1 MEFILNP
8 NVAYVL
14 LALAFLITI
23 FALVAPGTG
32 VLEVLSL
39 ASLMLVGYSIANMA
53 VNTWAII
60 LLLVGVILVILS
72 LKRTGKWYFLAIS
85 ITTLIVGMLFV
96 YRSHN
101 GRFLAVDP
109 ALAVIVSATMGA
121 FIWIVGRNTYAAY
134 KLAPARDP
142 DRVVG
147 MTGRAITDI
156 LNDGSVYVDGENW
169 SATSDSMITKGSAVI
184 VRERSGLVLKV
195 SLPEVEKPKKK

>member
-14 LALAFLITI
+14 LALSFLVTI

-32 VLEVLSL
+32 VLEILSL
-39 ASLMLVGYSIANMA
+39 FSLLLVGYTVANMA
-53 VNTWAII
+53 VNTWAIV

-72 LKRTGKWYFLAIS
+72 LKRAGKWYFLAVS
-85 ITTLIVGMLFV
+85 IATLMVGMLFV
-96 YRSHN
+96 YRSFDGHL
-101 GRFLAVDP
+101 LAIDP
-109 ALAVIVSATMGA
+109 SLAVIVSAVMGV
-121 FIWIVGRNTYAAY
+121 FIWIIGRNTSAAY
-134 KLAPARDP
+134 KLASARNP

-147 MTGRAITDI
+147 MTGRAVTDI

>member
-14 LALAFLITI
+14 LALAFLVTI

-32 VLEVLSL
+32 VLEILSL
-39 ASLMLVGYSIANMA
+39 FSLLLVGYTVANMA
-53 VNTWAII
+53 VNTWAIV

-72 LKRTGKWYFLAIS
+72 LKKAGKWYFLAVS
-85 ITTLIVGMLFV
+85 IATLIVGMLFV
-96 YRSHN
+96 YRSFDGHL
-101 GRFLAVDP
+101 LAIDP
-109 ALAVIVSATMGA
+109 SLAVIVSAVMGA
-121 FIWIVGRNTYAAY
+121 FIWIIGRNTSAAY
-134 KLAPARDP
+134 KLAPTRNP

-147 MTGRAITDI
+147 MTGRAVTDI

-169 SATSDSMITKGSAVI
+169 SATSDSMIAKGSAVI